1 MYKVLVT
8 SRSFGNAST
17 SPIEI
22 LEEAG
27 VEYTLMGANFNQ
39 DAFEEAVGDCDA
51 LIIGAHPFDA
61 EVMKKCEKMKIIC
74 KHGAGLDNINLEVA
88 KALGIRVTNVPAMNS
103 DAVADLAFGHIL
115 NLSRGISLC
124 DRRVHNNEW
133 KTFIG
138 RDVCKKSLGL
148 IGFGAIARN
157 VARRARGFDM
167 KVYAYDPFLKSVPE
181 EFQAFVELVDF
192 ETILSV
198 SHIISIHVPLTEETR
213 NLFNKDTISR
223 MRPDAFLVNTGRGG
237 IINESDLYDAL
248 SDGIILGAALDVTTV
263 EPIEQGNP
271 LLTLDN
277 VVVTPHIGM
286 YSLEAINAV
295 SVVCAE
301 NVVKMYQGTE
311 PSFVVV

>member
-8 SRSFGNAST
+8 SRSFGNASH

-27 VEYTLMGANFNQ
+27 LDYTLMGADFNQ
-39 DAFEEAVGDCDA
+39 EAFEEAVQEYDA
-51 LIIGAHPFDA
+51 LVIGAHPFDA
-61 EVMKKCEKMKIIC
+61 EVMKKCAKMKIIC
-74 KHGAGLDNINLEVA
+74 KHGAGLDNIDLEVA

-124 DRRVHNNEW
+124 DRRVHNHEW
-133 KTFIG
+133 KTFVG
-138 RDVCKKSLGL
+138 RDVCRKSLGL
-148 IGFGAIARN
+148 VGFGAIAKN

-167 KVYAYDPFLKSVPE
+167 KVFAYDPFLKTVPE
-181 EFQAFVELVDF
+181 EFQSFVELVDF
-192 ETILSV
+192 ETLLTS
-198 SHIISIHVPLTEETR
+198 SHVISIHVPLTEETR
-213 NLFNKDTISR
+213 NLFNRDTMSR
-223 MRPDAFLVNTGRGG
+223 MRPDALLVNTGRGG
-237 IINESDLYDAL
+237 IINEKDLYDAL
-248 SDGIILGAALDVTTV
+248 TAGTILGAALDVTSV
-263 EPIEQGNP
+263 EPIEKDNP

-311 PSFVVV
+311 PNFVVV